1 MDQRAFSDHIE
12 KLLFIKR
19 LQDRENS
26 FNKFLTGDGILAN
39 GGGMARGGGL
49 GSGGGLDSSG
59 FKNRRP
65 AIQIAML
72 SNDKNE
78 GDFIE
83 AKDNILELN
92 TVVLSEYK
100 GTGSVSSKARKL
112 VEEGKVEESK
122 EVEQK
127 EVETRL
133 QSIDKI
139 NSKFKKIT
147 LTGVTK
153 SVWGKSDI
161 RRIQNI
167 SEHIIGDYDK
177 FEHDTKDLT
186 GTMSK
191 AVIFEKDGV
200 ILKYKSIS
208 ELSKAV
214 GMNKYKILK
223 GFKPK
228 KNGDSFFHE
237 KLKGTLTFVN
247 RKDLQ

>member
-19 LQDRENS
+19 LQSRENS
-26 FNKFLTGDGILAN
+26 FNKFLTCDGILAD

-65 AIQIAML
+65 AVQIAML

-78 GDFIE
+78 GDFVE
-83 AKDNILELN
+83 AKENILELSN
-92 TVVLSEYK
+92 VVLSEYK
-100 GTGSVSSKARKL
+100 GTGSASSKEEK
-112 VEEGKVEESK
+112 VEEGKEVEPKVEE
-122 EVEQK
+122 
-127 EVETRL
+127 TRV
-133 QSIDKI
+133 QTKDKGG
-139 NSKFKKIT
+139 KFKKIT
-147 LTGVTK
+147 LKGVTK
-153 SVWGKSDI
+153 SVWGKSEI
-161 RRIQNI
+161 RSIQKI
-167 SEHIIGDYDK
+167 SEHTIGDYDK
-177 FEHDTKDLT
+177 FEHDTKDFT
-186 GTMSK
+186 GTTSK

-247 RKDLQ
+247 RKDL

>member
-1 MDQRAFSDHIE
+1 MADQKAFSDHME

-19 LQDRENS
+19 LQARENS
-26 FNKFLTGDGILAN
+26 FNKFLTGQGILAE
-39 GGGMARGGGL
+39 GGGMAHGGGL

-65 AIQIAML
+65 AVQTAML

-78 GDFIE
+78 DDFME
-83 AKDNILELN
+83 ANENLVELSN
-92 TVVLSEYK
+92 VEMVEYTGK
-100 GTGSVSSKARKL
+100 GSISSKA
-112 VEEGKVEESK
+112 EESK
-122 EVEQK
+122 AEESK
-127 EVETRL
+127 AEETRV
-133 QSIDKI
+133 QARGGG
-139 NSKFKKIT
+139 KFKKIT

-153 SVWGKSDI
+153 SVWDKSEI
-161 RRIQNI
+161 RSIQKI
-167 SEHIIGDYDK
+167 SEHTIGDYDK
-177 FEHDTKDLT
+177 FEHDTKDFT
-186 GTMSK
+186 GTTSK

-200 ILKYKSIS
+200 VLKYKSIS

-214 GMNKYKILK
+214 GMSKYQILK

-247 RKDLQ
+247 RKDL

>member
-1 MDQRAFSDHIE
+1 MADQRAFSDHVE

-19 LQDRENS
+19 LQARENS
-26 FNKFLTGDGILAN
+26 FNKFLTGDGILAE

-65 AIQIAML
+65 AVQTAML

-78 GDFIE
+78 DDFIE
-83 AKDNILELN
+83 ANENLVELSN
-92 TVVLSEYK
+92 VEMVEYTGK
-100 GTGSVSSKARKL
+100 GSVSSKA
-112 VEEGKVEESK
+112 EESK
-122 EVEQK
+122 AE
-127 EVETRL
+127 ETRV
-133 QSIDKI
+133 QARGEG
-139 NSKFKKIT
+139 KFKTIT
-147 LTGVTK
+147 LSGVAK
-153 SVWGKSDI
+153 SVWEKSDI
-161 RRIQNI
+161 RSIQKI
-167 SEHIIGDYDK
+167 SEHTIGDYDK
-177 FEHDTKDLT
+177 FEHDVKDFT
-186 GTMSK
+186 GTTSK

-214 GMNKYKILK
+214 GLSKYQILK